1 MSLRR
6 QLTAAGLVALAV
18 LLAAPT
24 LAAEEA
30 KVPVEEVVL
39 DNGMKILMVQRHESP
54 TVSAG
59 WVTHVGSA
67 NEEVGATGIAHLFE
81 HMMFKGS
88 HTIGTS
94 DFEREAEIMAELDA
108 LRVEMEAEYELM
120 REMKRKGELEG
131 SIYLPENQTE
141 RLGELREKM
150 KELQAQQKPLIVKDE
165 FDQIYTEAGASG
177 LNAGTMQD
185 ATIYFI
191 TVPANKLELWFWME
205 SERLLNPVFRE
216 FYSERDV
223 VREERRMRVESNP
236 TAKFEEQ
243 FDSMFWA
250 SLPYHHPV
258 VGWPSDV
265 ESITREQAE
274 RFFATFYAPN
284 NITVGLVGDF
294 DREQAVALATKYFG
308 RIPRGAKEPPPV
320 VTEEIEQLA
329 ERRMLAEAETNPSVQ
344 IRWHAVPFGH
354 RDFYALDVLDS
365 ILNDRTGRLYKS
377 LVEARQLATGEP
389 YSSFQALKYGGF
401 VELGAELADGVD
413 HREVEDALLAEIE
426 RLKKEPV
433 DDRELQ
439 KVKNQSLANSYRRL
453 QSNFFLLLQL
463 LLYDVWEDWS
473 FLNESPAKIA
483 AVTAEDVQRVASTY
497 FTDSGKNVLWYSR
510 KEGSTEDPA
519 LAALS
524 GQAKAFAKQA
534 LAQIEQIGDP
544 AELEQGLAQMRAMQ
558 GQVPPELAPAL
569 DLVIERAAERLQMLQ
584 AAAAGEEE

>member
-1 MSLRR
+1 
-6 QLTAAGLVALAV
+6 
-18 LLAAPT
+18 
-24 LAAEEA
+24 
-30 KVPVEEVVL
+30 
-39 DNGMKILMVQRHESP
+39 
-54 TVSAG
+54 
-59 WVTHVGSA
+59 
-67 NEEVGATGIAHLFE
+67 
-81 HMMFKGS
+81 
-88 HTIGTS
+88 
-94 DFEREAEIMAELDA
+94 
-108 LRVEMEAEYELM
+108 
-120 REMKRKGELEG
+120 
-131 SIYLPENQTE
+131 
-141 RLGELREKM
+141 
-150 KELQAQQKPLIVKDE
+150 
-165 FDQIYTEAGASG
+165 
-177 LNAGTMQD
+177 
-185 ATIYFI
+185 
-191 TVPANKLELWFWME
+191 
-205 SERLLNPVFRE
+205 
-216 FYSERDV
+216 
-223 VREERRMRVESNP
+223 
-236 TAKFEEQ
+236 
-243 FDSMFWA
+243 
-250 SLPYHHPV
+250 V
-258 VGWPSDV
+258 VGWATDV
-265 ESITREQAE
+265 ESITRDQAE

-294 DREQAVALATKYFG
+294 DREQAVALAKKYFG

-401 VELGAELADGVD
+401 VELGAELADGVG

-426 RLKKEPV
+426 RLKTEPV
-433 DDRELQ
+433 GERELQ

-473 FLNESPAKIA
+473 FLNDSPAKIA

-510 KEGSTEDPA
+510 KEGTTEDPA

-544 AELEQGLAQMRAMQ
+544 AELEQGLAQMRAMK
-558 GQVPPELAPAL
+558 GQLPPERQASPVMAARPAL
-569 DLVIERAAERLQMLQ
+569 P
-584 AAAAGEEE
+584 AGSR